1 VSVIDAL
8 REACGPAH
16 AREATVADA
25 VGGAVP
31 GWVAAPAASDEL
43 MAVLQIAADERLSVV
58 ASGAGTKLDWGASP
72 TGLDVLIDVARMSG
86 VYDHD
91 PDNELATIGAGTPL
105 RAVRA
110 ALAAAGQRLALD
122 VGSPGATLGGVIA
135 TNEAGPLRL
144 AFGPPSDLVIGV
156 QAGLADGRL
165 ARQLAGFD
173 LARLMCGS
181 FGTLGVLAEA
191 TVRVHP
197 IPAGRAWVIRPVAT
211 PRDVQELTYA
221 LLASSFAP
229 VAIECDLPTVP
240 AAPVVGGWSGGGPI
254 DSAGGPA
261 APGGRADGS
270 GVGGSGA
277 GGRAGGGPR
286 GGRSARSSGA
296 SQPAGGR
303 EGGWTASSSGPRTG
317 ELAVLME
324 GASAVTRAEAV
335 ARILGGGSIVADV
348 PPVWWGRYPF
358 GTDDVALKISAPS
371 NELFAVIYALRDAA
385 GVPVPVRGSSG
396 VGVAY
401 ASLPATLGAARIDG
415 VLTAARSVML
425 GRGGGSCVVLRAPE
439 PLRGDIDATGPVPL
453 TLTDRQAKAALD
465 PEGRLAPG
473 RYPLNGLP

>member
-1 VSVIDAL
+1 MSVLDAL
-8 REACGPAH
+8 MQACGPAH
-16 AREATVADA
+16 ARTAAVADS
-25 VGGAVP
+25 VGGVMP
-31 GWVAAPAASDEL
+31 GWVAAPADGDEL
-43 MAVLQIAADERLSVV
+43 SAVLRIAAEEHLSVA
-58 ASGAGTKLDWGASP
+58 ASGAGTKLDWGATPSD
-72 TGLDVLIDVARMSG
+72 LDVLIDMGRLSG

-110 ALAAAGQRLALD
+110 ALAPAGQRLALD

-156 QAGLADGRL
+156 RAGLADGRM
-165 ARQLAGFD
+165 ARQLSGFD
-173 LARLMCGS
+173 LPRLMCGS

-197 IPAGRAWVIRPVAT
+197 VPAGRAWVIRPVGT

-229 VAIECDLPTVP
+229 VAIECDLP
-240 AAPVVGGWSGGGPI
+240 AIGGGPSR
-254 DSAGGPA
+254 SAA
-261 APGGRADGS
+261 GRE
-270 GVGGSGA
+270 
-277 GGRAGGGPR
+277 R
-286 GGRSARSSGA
+286 GGRSGWSASG
-296 SQPAGGR
+296 
-303 EGGWTASSSGPRTG
+303 SGPPTG
-317 ELAVLME
+317 ELAVLLE

-335 ARILGGGSIVADV
+335 ARILGGGSTVADT

-385 GVPVPVRGSSG
+385 GVAVPVRGSAG

-401 ASLPATLGAARIDG
+401 AALPANLGAGRIDG
-415 VLTAARSVML
+415 VLTAARAVML
-425 GRGGGSCVVLRAPE
+425 GRGGGTCVVLRAPE
-439 PLRGDIDATGPVPL
+439 ALRAQIDATGPVPL
-453 TLTDRQAKAALD
+453 SLADRQAKSALD
-465 PEGRLAPG
+465 PEDRMAPG
-473 RYPLNGLP
+473 RYPLNGSP

>member
-31 GWVAAPAASDEL
+31 GWVVAPAASDEL
-43 MAVLQIAADERLSVV
+43 MAVLQIAAEERMSVV

-72 TGLDVLIDVARMSG
+72 TGLDILIDVARMSG

-173 LARLMCGS
+173 LPRLMCGS

-240 AAPVVGGWSGGGPI
+240 AAPAGGGWSGGRPV

-261 APGGRADGS
+261 TP
-270 GVGGSGA
+270 

-296 SQPAGGR
+296 SQPASGR
-303 EGGWTASSSGPRTG
+303 EGGWTASGGGPRTG

-335 ARILGGGSIVADV
+335 ARILGGGSVVADV

-401 ASLPATLGAARIDG
+401 ASLPAGLGAGRIDG
-415 VLTAARSVML
+415 VLTAARAVML

-439 PLRGDIDATGPVPL
+439 ALRADIDATGPVPL

-465 PEGRLAPG
+465 PEGRMAPG